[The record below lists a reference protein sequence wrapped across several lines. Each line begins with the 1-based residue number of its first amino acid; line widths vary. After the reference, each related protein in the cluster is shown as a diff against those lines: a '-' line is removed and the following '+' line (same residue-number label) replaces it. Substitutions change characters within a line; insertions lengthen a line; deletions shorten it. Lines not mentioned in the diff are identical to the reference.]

1 MNNDL
6 AVLSMMPAHI
16 QAAAAQAAAANLA
29 MSAGI
34 SVGFSR
40 ISLKAS
46 RFRIVQGEV
55 ETALDTM
62 TLPAVLLTANAGIS
76 KAFYA
81 KAWQPGDAEAPDCS
95 SSDGVMPDAG
105 VPAQQAASCA
115 GCPMNQWG
123 SKLTPAGKQIKA
135 CSDTKKLAIVAA
147 SAIDGE
153 LYLLSVPAASLKP
166 LAQYINM
173 LSQRGV
179 AAHMVET
186 SISFD
191 TTADYPRLLFN
202 VARFLTQEEM
212 QKAVERLDDPM
223 IPTIVGAVQRPAQ
236 LAAPTMPPVPDYV
249 LQAAEQAK
257 AKAAAEAKAREDAEA
272 AYRLQ
277 ALTEAE
283 AAAKAQA
290 LAEATAA
297 LRVQAAKDA
306 AAQAAPAVGGFGAPQ
321 QALPGF
327 GAPAAVA
334 TAKPAG
340 FGAPASN
347 VVSAAFGAQTK
358 PAPIAPAGGEIM
370 PPPAVM
376 GDALS
381 AAVMGALDQFD
392 D

>member
-6 AVLSMMPAHI
+6 AVLSAVPAHI
-16 QAAAAQAAAANLA
+16 QAAAAAAAAANQN

-62 TLPAVLLTANAGIS
+62 TLPAVLLSANSGVS

-95 SSDGVMPDAG
+95 SSDGVLPDAG
-105 VPAQQAASCA
+105 VPAPQATACAS
-115 GCPMNQWG
+115 CPMNQWG

-202 VARFLTQEEM
+202 VARFLTQQEM
-212 QKAVERLDDPM
+212 QLAVERLDDPM
-223 IPTIVGAVQRPAQ
+223 IPTIVGAVARPAQ
-236 LAAPTMPPVPDYV
+236 LAAPSMPAIPDDV

-257 AKAAAEAKAREDAEA
+257 VKAAADAAAEA
-272 AYRLQ
+272 AYRAQ
-277 ALTEAE
+277 AMRDAE

-297 LRVQAAKDA
+297 LQAQAAIDA
-306 AAQAAPAVGGFGAPQ
+306 AAQRTVS
-321 QALPGF
+321 
-327 GAPAAVA
+327 
-334 TAKPAG
+334 G

-358 PAPIAPAGGEIM
+358 PAPIAPAGGENM